1 MQPDIIAFVR
11 KVRELAQGEQWNR
24 HEVDM
29 LEEIEEILGYDVSE
43 EQKHLEM
50 KRVEKIL
57 RVHQN

>member
-50 KRVEKIL
+50 KRVEKF
-57 RVHQN
+57 

>member
-29 LEEIEEILGYDVSE
+29 LEEIEEILGYDV
-43 EQKHLEM
+43 
-50 KRVEKIL
+50 
-57 RVHQN
+57 